1 MLTHVRSDIIRCMS
15 SRSAT
20 ARGLRKMDGT
30 TTLHERANRKIIQF
44 ADILL
49 VNPDREM
56 AEFWRESLLDFGMT
70 KVRIA
75 TGIVDA
81 LEVARQCP
89 PQSIVVALP
98 ILADAFALMG
108 ALSQDETGHLREIP
122 ILLVANQPSRA
133 ALLTATHAGFDA
145 VLTEPVSPRQIYR
158 RVGSMIQRA
167 RLSARMRSM
176 AS

>member
-1 MLTHVRSDIIRCMS
+1 
-15 SRSAT
+15 
-20 ARGLRKMDGT
+20 MDGT
-30 TTLHERANRKIIQF
+30 TILHERANRKIIQF

-49 VNPDREM
+49 VNSDKDV

-75 TGIVDA
+75 SGIVDA
-81 LEVARQCP
+81 LEIVRQSP
-89 PQSIVVALP
+89 PSGIVVALP

-108 ALSQDETGHLREIP
+108 ALSQDETSDLREVP

>member
-1 MLTHVRSDIIRCMS
+1 
-15 SRSAT
+15 
-20 ARGLRKMDGT
+20 MDGT
-30 TTLHERANRKIIQF
+30 TILRERANRKIIQS

-49 VNPDREM
+49 VNPDKEV

-75 TGIVDA
+75 SGISDA
-81 LEVARQCP
+81 LEVVRQSP
-89 PQSIVVALP
+89 PSGIVVALP

-108 ALSQDETGHLREIP
+108 ALSQDETSDLREVP
-122 ILLVANQPSRA
+122 ILLVANRPSRA
-133 ALLTATHAGFDA
+133 VLLTATHAGFDA

-167 RLSARMRSM
+167 RLSARMRSV
-176 AS
+176 AT

>member
-1 MLTHVRSDIIRCMS
+1 
-15 SRSAT
+15 
-20 ARGLRKMDGT
+20 MDGNT
-30 TTLHERANRKIIQF
+30 ILQERANRKVIQL
-44 ADILL
+44 ADVLL
-49 VNPDREM
+49 VHSDKEV

-70 KVRIA
+70 KVRHA
-75 TGIVDA
+75 SGILDA
-81 LEVARQCP
+81 LEIARESP
-89 PQSIVVALP
+89 PSGIVIALP
-98 ILADAFALMG
+98 VLADAFALMG
-108 ALSQDETGHLREIP
+108 ALSQDETSDLREVP
-122 ILLVANQPSRA
+122 ILLVASQPSRA